1 MDVRVQQKMQEEAQ
15 KIQDKMLKVKNK
27 IMVMSGKGGVG
38 KSTVSV
44 NLAVGLSLEGKKV
57 GILDADIHGPNVP
70 QMLGVEGS
78 KITDIRKPYEIS
90 STLSAVSLSFYM
102 DNSDKPIVFR
112 GPAKSG
118 AIREILSN
126 VDWGDLDYLIVGENC
141 GSKID
146 KAMQYG
152 INILSEQE
160 LIIMLK

>member
-1 MDVRVQQKMQEEAQ
+1 
-15 KIQDKMLKVKNK
+15 MLKVKNK

-78 KITDIRKPYEIS
+78 KIVDIRKPYEIS

-126 VDWGDLDYLIVGENC
+126 VDWGELDYLIVDLPPGT
-141 GSKID
+141 GD
-146 KAMQYG
+146 
-152 INILSEQE
+152 EQ
-160 LIIMLK
+160 LTIAQSIGNVDGAVVS

>member
-1 MDVRVQQKMQEEAQ
+1 
-15 KIQDKMLKVKNK
+15 
-27 IMVMSGKGGVG
+27 MVMSGKGGVG

-146 KAMQYG
+146 KAMQCG
-152 INILSEQE
+152 INILTGDIEPIRSTV
-160 LIIMLK
+160 KSSF